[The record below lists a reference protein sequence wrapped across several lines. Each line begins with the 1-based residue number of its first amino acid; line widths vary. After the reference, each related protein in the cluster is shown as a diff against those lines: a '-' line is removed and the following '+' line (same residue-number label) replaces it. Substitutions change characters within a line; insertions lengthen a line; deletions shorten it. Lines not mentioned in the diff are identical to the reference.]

1 MAAYLEHAKH
11 GSAFLTLNT
20 WSNRVDFTLLT
31 ALGSKLQSRNQSASL
46 LQSLARAQ
54 IVLEHWIFLP
64 CTALCL
70 VLISCSSV
78 AKGI

>member
-54 IVLEHWIFLP
+54 IVLEHWIFWP
-64 CTALCL
+64 ALL
-70 VLISCSSV
+70 SALS
-78 AKGI
+78 